1 MSTLTK
7 KLKHLLTQG
16 KGTEQ
21 RIANYLLENS
31 ENIVSMNV
39 AELATKANVSS
50 ASVIRFSRQMG
61 YSGYPEFKVDYL
73 LEEKQ
78 QKTSGN
84 ILYGNLE
91 KTDTTKQIISKTG
104 NLFTTAIQDSLAL
117 LDADVIDALAKNMV
131 SAKRIVLFGIGASAV
146 VASDIFHKLIRVNKN
161 TLFSPDL
168 HAQLAY
174 SANLSSEDMAIAVTA
189 RGNTTDIN
197 RMLKSAKNE
206 GCLTVAL
213 TRFGQ
218 DEATRLADYTL
229 PYFYDEQHSQL
240 GVITPQVLQMI
251 AFDVLFFKYLTQV
264 SESAENALLKGREA
278 VMQGNQ

>member
-78 QKTSGN
+78 QKSSGN

-264 SESAENALLKGREA
+264 SESAENALLKGRKA

>member
-7 KLKHLLTQG
+7 KLESLLTQG

-21 RIANYLLENS
+21 RIAHYLLENS
-31 ENIVSMNV
+31 ENIASMN
-39 AELATKANVSS
+39 AADLALKADVSS

-61 YSGYPEFKVDYL
+61 YRGYPEFKIDYL
-73 LEEKQ
+73 SEEKQ
-78 QKTSGN
+78 QKSSGD
-84 ILYGNLE
+84 ILYGNLA
-91 KTDTTKQIISKTG
+91 KTDSTELIISKTG
-104 NLFTTAIQDSLAL
+104 HLFTSAILDSLAL
-117 LDADVIDALAKNMV
+117 LDPSTIDVLAEKMV
-131 SAKRIVLFGIGASAV
+131 SAKRIVLFGIGASSV

-174 SANLSSEDMAIAVTA
+174 SANLSSDDIAIAVTA
-189 RGNTTDIN
+189 RGNTADIN
-197 RMLKSAKNE
+197 RMLKSAKDE

-218 DEATRLADYTL
+218 DEATRLSDYTL

-240 GVITPQVLQMI
+240 GVITPQVLQMV
-251 AFDVLFFKYLTQV
+251 AFDVLFFKYMTLA
-264 SESAENALLKGREA
+264 SESAEKALLKGREA